1 MSGEG
6 GERNEWIAV
15 VPFAVVDLAPPAF
28 PTPRARTVVVEG
40 LLTKAGER
48 IGMCQREAVLLIEAT
63 MTQVLCQVGSK
74 TDRPCPHQAVVKIR
88 GIPFCER
95 CAREQEAYFA
105 IGEVTQEEK
114 EEEKLGLRDEL
125 LIEEVL
131 DRMRWER
138 TGCISA
144 VEMEKAKVTVRSPE

>member
-1 MSGEG
+1 MTE
-6 GERNEWIAV
+6 
-15 VPFAVVDLAPPAF
+15 
-28 PTPRARTVVVEG
+28 T
-40 LLTKAGER
+40 
-48 IGMCQREAVLLIEAT
+48 T
-63 MTQVLCQVGSK
+63 MTQGSCQVGSK

-95 CAREQEAYFA
+95 CACEQEAYFV
-105 IGEVTQEEK
+105 IGELTQEEN
-114 EEEKLGLRDEL
+114 EEELGLRDEL